1 KEGKPFGESIDL
13 GIMIEIPSVVVMAD
27 ILAREVD
34 FFSIGTNDLVQYT
47 LAVDRGNEK
56 VANLYS
62 HFHPAVLRMVKMTID
77 AGRQANIPVGMCG
90 EMAGDPLAVPILL
103 AMGFENLSASHAVI
117 PEIKNIIRELSLSDC
132 RALYEQIC
140 RINITSE
147 VIRVVRDFYREH
159 FPELPEEE

>member
-1 KEGKPFGESIDL
+1 
-13 GIMIEIPSVVVMAD
+13 
-27 ILAREVD
+27 
-34 FFSIGTNDLVQYT
+34 
-47 LAVDRGNEK
+47 
-56 VANLYS
+56 
-62 HFHPAVLRMVKMTID
+62 MVKMTID

-117 PEIKNIIRELSLSDC
+117 PEIKNIIRELSLPDC
-132 RALYEQIC
+132 EALYEQIC
-140 RINITSE
+140 RINITGE